1 MEIQPALA
9 QYRIPKYLNVYKI
22 ITAQFATKFVYMF
35 AGYSP
40 NVKLEENGLLGLF
53 KFLQSTSCGGLQP
66 SATTV
71 GPFKTSQKSFREHFF
86 HTLACCSH
94 YNKIAW
100 LAVHTLERYLGLLCT
115 L

>member
-53 KFLQSTSCGGLQP
+53 KFLQSTRKIAALWAAFSSSCGGLQP
-66 SATTV
+66 SAATV
-71 GPFKTSQKSFREHFF
+71 GTFGPNNRALRAHLKM
-86 HTLACCSH
+86 L
-94 YNKIAW
+94 KIN
-100 LAVHTLERYLGLLCT
+100 L
-115 L
+115 